1 MEQAVAA
8 YLKYLNIPVS
18 ERYCKK
24 RIASHPDYPSILA
37 VADTLQQFGIPH
49 TAVRANKENL
59 SDLPF
64 PSLLHLET
72 AGGSLL
78 PVFDAKD
85 LEDSGE
91 KLNHWSGVLIK
102 AEPTTEIADKENK
115 KALDEEKRFKILSSS
130 FIFTVA
136 GLVAIPLLLSFSW
149 VQLLIIVTAL
159 AGVVTGYVLFAK
171 DLGIT
176 YQAVES
182 FCNAGT
188 GSGCGKVLRSEE
200 GKLFGF
206 ITFSDLTLGYFVAQ
220 LAAVGL
226 VVPLWSGGGL
236 LSVLGWMSIL
246 AVPIIGYS
254 LWLQAFKI
262 KEWCRLCLVVSGI
275 LAVQAF
281 IFGYLFYSGL
291 MNPMAF
297 ALPEAVIT
305 LLLFGLAGSSLL
317 LLKQAIQEK
326 NRAVQNEIAAA
337 RIKNSPEVFTSLL
350 FRQRQVDITPFEHD
364 FLIGSPDAQVKL
376 TMAVNLYC
384 GPCKNEL
391 EPAKELMSIYP
402 GQISL
407 SLRFLKSGD
416 KGEISGR
423 LLKAWL
429 HSLKERKNGLPD
441 GQALMDE
448 WYELMDVEKFTSAH
462 HLNDTLHPTEA
473 DAYLNTHYDWVKS
486 AGITKTPTTFMNGY
500 ELPAAY
506 RVKDLAALIP
516 GLVDSFGNQIGL
528 NTMKGNF
535 VSTKMSAKQTNV

>member
-1 MEQAVAA
+1 MEKTVSS
-8 YLKYLNIPVS
+8 YLQRLNIPVS
-18 ERYCKK
+18 DRYCKK

-37 VADTLQQFGIPH
+37 VADTLQQLGIPH
-49 TAVRANKENL
+49 TVARSNKENL
-59 SDLPF
+59 NELPL
-64 PSLLHLET
+64 PVLLHLDT

-130 FIFTVA
+130 LIFAAA
-136 GLVAIPLLLSFSW
+136 GLVAILLLLSFSW
-149 VQLLIIVTAL
+149 LHVLLIATTL
-159 AGVVTGYVLFAK
+159 AGVGTGYVLFAK

-176 YQAVES
+176 YRAVES
-182 FCNAGT
+182 FCNSGT
-188 GSGCGKVLRSEE
+188 GAGCGKVLRSEE

-206 ITFSDLTLGYFVAQ
+206 ITFSDITLGYFVAQ
-220 LAAVGL
+220 LVAIGL
-226 VVPLWSGGGL
+226 FVPFWSGSVL

-275 LAVQAF
+275 LTVQAS

-291 MNPMAF
+291 LNPMALT
-297 ALPEAVIT
+297 LPEAFIT
-305 LLLFGLAGSSLL
+305 LLLFGLTGSSLL
-317 LLKQAIQEK
+317 LLKQTVQHK
-326 NRAVQNEIAAA
+326 NSAVQNEIAAA
-337 RIKNSPEVFTSLL
+337 RLKNSPEVFTSLL
-350 FRQRQVDITPFEHD
+350 FRQRQVDTSLFKDD
-364 FLIGSPDAQVKL
+364 FLIGSPDAPVKL

-391 EPAKELMSIYP
+391 EQARELLSIYP
-402 GQISL
+402 GRINL

-416 KGEISGR
+416 DGETSSL
-423 LLKAWL
+423 LLKNWL
-429 HSLKERKNGLPD
+429 QKLRERSNGQVVGQNLID
-441 GQALMDE
+441 G
-448 WYELMDVEKFTSAH
+448 WYEVMDPEKFADS
-462 HLNDTLHPTEA
+462 HPVNGAVSDKEA
-473 DAYLNTHYDWVKS
+473 EEYSRVHYSWIKQ

-500 ELPAAY
+500 ELPVAY
-506 RVKDLAALIP
+506 RVKDLFSLIP
-516 GLVDSFGNQIGL
+516 GLEDAFGNQKGM
-528 NTMKGNF
+528 NTMKTNL
-535 VSTKMSAKQTNV
+535 SSAKISEK

>member
-1 MEQAVAA
+1 MEQAVTS
-8 YLKYLNIPVS
+8 YLRYLHIPVS
-18 ERYCKK
+18 DRYCKK

-49 TAVRANKENL
+49 TVARSHKENL
-59 SDLPF
+59 NDLPL
-64 PSLLHLET
+64 PVLLHLDT

-78 PVFDAKD
+78 PVYEPRD
-85 LEDSGE
+85 LEAAGD

-102 AEPTTEIADKENK
+102 AEPTGKIADKENA
-115 KALDEEKRFKILSSS
+115 KALDEERRFKM
-130 FIFTVA
+130 FTSMLIIAAIGMVT
-136 GLVAIPLLLSFSW
+136 IPLLLSFYW
-149 VQLLIIVTAL
+149 LQLLLLTTAL
-159 AGVVTGYVLFAK
+159 AGVGAGYVLFAK

-226 VVPLWSGGGL
+226 FVPLWSGSGL

-254 LWLQAFKI
+254 LWMQAVKI

-275 LAVQAF
+275 LAVQAS
-281 IFGYLFYSGL
+281 IFGYLFYSGWI
-291 MNPMAF
+291 NPMAI
-297 ALPEAVIT
+297 ALPEAVMA
-305 LLLFGLAGSSLL
+305 LLLFGLVGLSLL
-317 LLKQAIQEK
+317 LLKQTVQQK
-326 NRAVQNEIAAA
+326 NRAVQNEMGAV
-337 RIKNSPEVFTSLL
+337 RLKNSPEVFTSLL
-350 FRQRQVDITPFEHD
+350 FRQRQVDTTPFEHD
-364 FLIGSPDAQVKL
+364 FLIGNPDAPIKL
-376 TMAVNLYC
+376 TMAVNLFC

-391 EPAKELMSIYP
+391 EQAKELLSIYP
-402 GQISL
+402 GQVSL

-416 KGEISGR
+416 KGEASGR
-423 LLKAWL
+423 LLKTWVG
-429 HSLKERKNGLPD
+429 SLIKQRNNGLPD
-441 GQALMDE
+441 GQALIE
-448 WYELMDVEKFTSAH
+448 AWYEAMDVEIFVDSHPVNGVVSDKEAEEYSRAH
-462 HLNDTLHPTEA
+462 
-473 DAYLNTHYDWVKS
+473 YGWIKQ

-500 ELPAAY
+500 ELPTAY

-516 GLVDSFGNQIGL
+516 GLADAFGSQNGL
-528 NTMKGNF
+528 NTMKVNS
-535 VSTKMSAKQTNV
+535 VSAKISEK